1 MSKYHIYWILAA
13 VIAVSSCTPKTTGVL
28 RSPDVAPGTV
38 GRPADPTVKEAEK
51 KKTETVTKK
60 AETQNIALL
69 LPFQLDKMSTNAL
82 SATDV
87 KRSELA
93 LDFYQGFQLGLEEVS
108 KKAEQF
114 SLEVVDSKDDP
125 GQNALLARSEKISNA
140 TIIVGPVYPQEIKSF
155 GNNFDNKNILQV
167 SPLAATMPTEFNLP
181 NLVSLTPPIS
191 VHMRAIS
198 SQVAENYRNDDVI
211 IVYNANNNDHRQF
224 INGFLSDIRERLPE
238 GNIISVSSTTQMNEQ
253 LSAGRTHHIITGTTD
268 RTQLRVLL
276 DNMSESHVNGNFAFR
291 LYGHPL
297 WDRLD
302 FSSFS
307 SFNNFSPTITSE
319 SNLRPLSSKVRNFQQ
334 KYKHRFGIDP
344 SDHSYKGYD
353 AGTYFGSL
361 LSKYGDDYANH
372 VQNEVYE
379 GIYNIYKFNRNERW
393 GFVNFGLTIKTYRGG
408 SFNHL

>member
-1 MSKYHIYWILAA
+1 MNRNYLYWILIALF
-13 VIAVSSCTPKTTGVL
+13 AVSSCTPKSTGVL
-28 RSPDVAPGTV
+28 RSPDASPGTV
-38 GRPADPTVKEAEK
+38 GRPTDPAGKEAEK
-51 KKTETVTKK
+51 EKTEAKK
-60 AETQNIALL
+60 SQTQNIALL
-69 LPFQLDKMSTNAL
+69 LPFQLNKMSTSAL

-87 KRSELA
+87 QRSALA
-93 LDFYQGFQLGLEEVS
+93 LDFYQGFQLGLEEIS

-125 GQNALLARSEKISNA
+125 GQNALLARSDKISNA
-140 TIIVGPVYPQEIKSF
+140 TLIVGPVYPQEIKSF

-167 SPLAATMPTEFNLP
+167 NPLAATMPTEFNLP

-198 SQVAENYRNDDVI
+198 GQVADNYRKDDVI
-211 IVYNANNNDHRQF
+211 IIYNANNNDHRQF

-238 GNIISVSSTTQMNEQ
+238 GNIVSVSSTTQLNEQ
-253 LSAGRTHHIITGTTD
+253 LSAGRTHHIVTGTTD
-268 RTQLRVLL
+268 RTQLRILL
-276 DNMSESHVNGNFAFR
+276 DNMNNSYVNENYTFR

-307 SFNNFSPTITSE
+307 NFSNFNPVITSE
-319 SNLRPLSSKVRNFQQ
+319 SNFRSLSSKVRNFQQ
-334 KYKHRFGIDP
+334 KYKHRFGVDP

-353 AGTYFGSL
+353 AGAYFGSL
-361 LSKYGDDYANH
+361 LLKYGEDYANH
-372 VQNEVYE
+372 VQEEVYE
-379 GIYNIYKFNRNERW
+379 GIYNTYKFNRNERW
-393 GFVNFGLTIKTYRGG
+393 GFVNFGLSIKAYRAG